1 MDNVARMI
9 LEASD
14 LVELCPNLVYEA
26 FDLSGL
32 GLI

>member
-1 MDNVARMI
+1 MI
-9 LEASD
+9 IGEIEMNE
-14 LVELCPNLVYEA
+14 ELCPNLVYEA